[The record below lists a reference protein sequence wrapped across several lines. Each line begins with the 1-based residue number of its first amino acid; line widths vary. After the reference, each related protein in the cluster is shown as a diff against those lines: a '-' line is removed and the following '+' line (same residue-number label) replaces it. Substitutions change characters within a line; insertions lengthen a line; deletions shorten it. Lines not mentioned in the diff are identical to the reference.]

1 MCYIQIC
8 VIMRC
13 VIKGLHCVL
22 NFCPLD
28 FFPLSN
34 SADQD
39 EMLHSV
45 YQDTKCTMDWYISF
59 ATQVLV
65 VISLINT
72 LLHGLFSDHDIIFYF

>member
-28 FFPLSN
+28 FFSLSN

-39 EMLHSV
+39 EMLHLFTKIPSV
-45 YQDTKCTMDWYISF
+45 QWIGISH
-59 ATQVLV
+59 
-65 VISLINT
+65 
-72 LLHGLFSDHDIIFYF
+72 LLPRS